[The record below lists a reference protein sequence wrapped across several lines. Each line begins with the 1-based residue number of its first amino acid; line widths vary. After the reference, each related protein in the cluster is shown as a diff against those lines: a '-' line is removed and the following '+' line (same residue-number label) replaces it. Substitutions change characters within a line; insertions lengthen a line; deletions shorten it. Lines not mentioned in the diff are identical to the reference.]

1 MAEFLEEYLRMR
13 LSQIV
18 VIDYRHSEE
27 RSGYQ
32 NEHTHET
39 IVAYDGERFVQAE
52 ASESRIFAPPGGH
65 EFGVSSPKEITEA
78 EYQQLTA
85 GKERSDT
92 PTAPKA
98 LADRKAAL
106 EQQKQASV
114 QLEAITPK
122 CPKCGLPLTSRSGPR
137 GRFWGCKSYP
147 ACNGTASFTSE
158 HTRLYEIASRLV

>member
-1 MAEFLEEYLRMR
+1 MAEFLEEYLRMG

-18 VIDYRHSEE
+18 VIDYSHTEE

-39 IVAYDGERFVQAE
+39 VVAYDGKRFVRAE

-65 EFGVSSPKEITEA
+65 EFGVSSPKEISEA
-78 EYQQLTA
+78 EYKQLTA

-92 PTAPKA
+92 PSAIQSI
-98 LADRKAAL
+98 ADRKAAR
-106 EQQKQASV
+106 EQQKRASE
-114 QLEAITPK
+114 QLQAITPK
-122 CPKCGLPLTSRSGPR
+122 CPKCGQPLTYRSGPR

-147 ACNGTASFTSE
+147 ACNGTAPFTAE
-158 HTRLYEIASRLV
+158 HTRLYEIASRFV